1 MCNLQITRPFTVQ
14 TPTIRYHRMTHRIKS
29 YEETLYSASTGVGPT
44 DTTSPNPPPPSVTMP
59 LTLFQL
65 HQLSPPLLDDAASP
79 RRRLLPSPCRWP
91 LLSSPGGSPS
101 PRWPLLSLSARLLL
115 LPPWPLLS
123 LSGGSPSP
131 RGLSS
136 PLSRRRQWEVGRGRL
151 GRGGGSRRLRRW
163 CLRPAVP
170 PTPSHLLASHAAAA
184 RRGCRRRAPRLAVDR
199 AARFVADLCR
209 FVDLLPL
216 LLPRFV

>member
-91 LLSSPGGSPS
+91 LLSPLPAGGFS
-101 PRWPLLSLSARLLL
+101 L
-115 LPPWPLLS
+115 LPA
-123 LSGGSPSP
+123 G
-131 RGLSS
+131 GLSS
-136 PLSRRRQWEVGRGRL
+136 PLSSRRRQRSRL
-151 GRGGGSRRLRRW
+151 GTRRRRLGTRRW
-163 CLRPAVP
+163 IEKAETMV
-170 PTPSHLLASHAAAA
+170 LAASGSSHAVASPRLPCCGGTPGMPPSCASP
-184 RRGCRRRAPRLAVDR
+184 RRRPRCPIC
-199 AARFVADLCR
+199 CR
-209 FVDLLPL
+209 FVSIC
-216 LLPRFV
+216 

>member
-65 HQLSPPLLDDAASP
+65 HHRPSSLDDAAS
-79 RRRLLPSPCRWP
+79 RRLSFAGAL
-91 LLSSPGGSPS
+91 LLSSRRFSFLPVALLPSPGGSPS
-101 PRWPLLSLSARLLL
+101 PH
-115 LPPWPLLS
+115 
-123 LSGGSPSP
+123 

-136 PLSRRRQWEVGRGRL
+136 PLPRASLLLRWSSPLPPHDGGIVGDARRGGTRWIEKVETMCCAGSLPRRRSPRLPCRG
-151 GRGGGSRRLRRW
+151 
-163 CLRPAVP
+163 
-170 PTPSHLLASHAAAA
+170 TPDAAA
-184 RRGCRRRAPRLAVDR
+184 RPRRPSASI
-199 AARFVADLCR
+199 VADLCR